1 MTFAPSQRRTTRRRR
16 GRTVRSVTRTTQ
28 IEELAH
34 RESAGI
40 DVSLLW
46 SPEGNTFSVVV
57 RDNRTGEE
65 FRLAADPA
73 EAMDVFRH
81 PFAYKASRGRVSRLA
96 TDAEPVATR

>member
-1 MTFAPSQRRTTRRRR
+1 M
-16 GRTVRSVTRTTQ
+16 TRTTQ

-34 RESAGI
+34 RECAGI
-40 DVSLLW
+40 DVSLFW
-46 SPEGNTFSVVV
+46 SPDGNTFSVVV

-65 FRLAADPA
+65 FSLAAGPG

-81 PFAYKASRGRVSRLA
+81 PFAYRASRGLVSRVV